1 MRETEDNNKIESLDT
16 NFDYTKCNYTDTE
29 LDNMDYE
36 QAIIYD
42 HRTFLQYYWS
52 VLKQNQLIIFTF
64 FQVDDFNLIYA
75 KIALFII
82 SFGLFI
88 TINGFFFSDDTM
100 HKVYEDN
107 GKFDIFYQIPQIF
120 YSSVTFIRLI
130 ETILFEFNLLAFMGG
145 PFGIMFIL
153 PII

>member
-1 MRETEDNNKIESLDT
+1 MGFKKQKNKKNKIRALKDDKIKFKFDNNIDTKKNMRETEDNNKIESLDT
-16 NFDYTKCNYTDTE
+16 NIDYTKYNYTDAE
-29 LDNMDYE
+29 LDVLDYE

-107 GKFDIFYQIPQIF
+107 GEFDIFYSLYPH
-120 YSSVTFIRLI
+120 Y
-130 ETILFEFNLLAFMGG
+130 
-145 PFGIMFIL
+145 
-153 PII
+153 

>member
-1 MRETEDNNKIESLDT
+1 MGFKKQKNKKNKIRALKDDKIKFKFDNNIDTKKNMRETEDNNKIESLDT
-16 NFDYTKCNYTDTE
+16 NIDYMKYNYTDAE
-29 LDNMDYE
+29 LDVMDYE

-64 FQVDDFNLIYA
+64 FLVDDFNLIYA

-100 HKVYEDN
+100 HKV
-107 GKFDIFYQIPQIF
+107 
-120 YSSVTFIRLI
+120 
-130 ETILFEFNLLAFMGG
+130 
-145 PFGIMFIL
+145 
-153 PII
+153 